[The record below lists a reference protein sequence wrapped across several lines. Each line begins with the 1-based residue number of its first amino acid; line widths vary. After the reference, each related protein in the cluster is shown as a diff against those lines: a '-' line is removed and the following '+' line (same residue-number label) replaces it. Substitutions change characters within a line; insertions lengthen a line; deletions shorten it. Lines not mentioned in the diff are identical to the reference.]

1 MLDTAPNARVT
12 AFLGKF
18 DAALAAGDIDAAVAM
33 FGAESY
39 WRDLVAFTWNIKTME
54 GRDQVRDML
63 TDCLKRVK
71 PRDWRV
77 AEGEVATEADGVLE
91 SWISFE
97 TEIARGY
104 GLIRIKDGVDLD
116 PADHHGRTQGPRREG
131 GLHPRARREGMASTP
146 APRPGRNCG
155 TRKPRSSATK
165 RSPMC

>member
-1 MLDTAPNARVT
+1 MLDKTPNVRVT

-18 DAALAAGDIDAAVAM
+18 DAALAAGDVDAAVAM

-63 TDCLKRVK
+63 THCLSQVK

-77 AEGEVATEADGVLE
+77 AEGEVASEADGVLE

-104 GLIRIKDGVDLD
+104 GLIRIKDGVIWTLLTTSTAFGISSSRM
-116 PADHHGRTQGPRREG
+116 PSPFSPVGRPSRT
-131 GLHPRARREGMASTP
+131 L
-146 APRPGRNCG
+146 
-155 TRKPRSSATK
+155 RS
-165 RSPMC
+165 